1 MNNVGGGTG
10 TDVNEDN
17 ESLNKANSSNPE
29 GGGSG
34 SKDATA
40 ANGGSST
47 PLTSA
52 KQKKMF
58 FTKKVSLL
66 SLKFDNYS
74 RTKFDLN
81 A

>member
-1 MNNVGGGTG
+1 MYSQGLDNENLVNNVGGG

-29 GGGSG
+29 GGP
-34 SKDATA
+34 AA
-40 ANGGSST
+40 ANNGSST

-58 FTKKVSLL
+58 FTKKVCGCRS
-66 SLKFDNYS
+66 K
-74 RTKFDLN
+74 RVE
-81 A
+81 